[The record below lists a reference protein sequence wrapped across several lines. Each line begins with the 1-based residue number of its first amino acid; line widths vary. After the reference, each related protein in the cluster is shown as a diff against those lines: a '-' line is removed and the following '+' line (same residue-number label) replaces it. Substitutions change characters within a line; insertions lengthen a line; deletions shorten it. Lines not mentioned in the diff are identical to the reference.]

1 MGERRQYRHAAR
13 EATVE
18 MADTS
23 GNGVR
28 DGDGGAGEAGGS
40 GIQWLADWDAWYVS
54 LTFARGIGPGE
65 LAARL
70 GALPGIRPGP
80 LGALDAWS
88 MVTETVDGDGVAR
101 VGSWGGWSFAVEHG
115 IPAGAQRL
123 AEVSRSGVE
132 AVHLDPQPDH
142 PPKQFAYAR
151 DGELVCCFGLGEE
164 YWRGGHRPDFLLP
177 ELAGARI
184 LTPDG
189 GYARP
194 EDEPDEDRDRLTLA
208 VLEQRFGLSLPRR
221 LVEEARLPAFVT
233 CTQ

>member
-1 MGERRQYRHAAR
+1 ME
-13 EATVE
+13 T
-18 MADTS
+18 ADTN
-23 GNGVR
+23 GNGGR
-28 DGDGGAGEAGGS
+28 GGGGADGS

-123 AEVSRSGVE
+123 AEVSRSGAE

-164 YWRGGHRPDFLLP
+164 CWRGGHRPDFLLP
-177 ELAGARI
+177 ELVEAKI

-208 VLEQRFGLSLPRR
+208 VLEHRFGLSLPRR

>member
-1 MGERRQYRHAAR
+1 MGEYRHEAR
-13 EATVE
+13 EGTVE
-18 MADTS
+18 MTDITGS
-23 GNGVR
+23 GGN
-28 DGDGGAGEAGGS
+28 AGGGTGGDA

-65 LAARL
+65 LASRL
-70 GALPGIRPGP
+70 GALPGLHPGP
-80 LGALDAWS
+80 LGAIDAWS

-115 IPAGAQRL
+115 MPAGAQRL
-123 AEVSRSGVE
+123 AEISLGGVE

-164 YWRGGHRPDFLLP
+164 FWRGGHRPDFLLP
-177 ELAGARI
+177 ELVAAKI

-189 GYARP
+189 CYARP
-194 EDEPDEDRDRLTLA
+194 EEEPSGERDRLTLS
-208 VLEQRFGLSLPRR
+208 VLEHRFALSLPRR
-221 LVEEARLPAFVT
+221 LVEETPLPAFVT

>member
-1 MGERRQYRHAAR
+1 MPEGGEYRHDAR
-13 EATVE
+13 EGTVE
-18 MADTS
+18 MADI
-23 GNGVR
+23 
-28 DGDGGAGEAGGS
+28 AGG
-40 GIQWLADWDAWYVS
+40 GIQWLADWDGWYVS
-54 LTFARGIGPGE
+54 LTFARGIGPDE

-70 GALPGIRPGP
+70 GAVPGIHPGP
-80 LGALDAWS
+80 LGAVDAWS

-115 IPAGAQRL
+115 MPAGAERL

-164 YWRGGHRPDFLLP
+164 CWRGGHQPDFLLP
-177 ELAGARI
+177 ELVAARI

-189 GYARP
+189 AHTRP
-194 EDEPDEDRDRLTLA
+194 DGEPDGDRDRLTLG
-208 VLEQRFGLSLPRR
+208 VLENRFGLSLPRH
-221 LVEEARLPAFVT
+221 LIEETPLPAFVT